1 MMNNFTV
8 EVVTSDNRTTQS
20 CGVYRKADPV
30 RRGGNYTFNCNSKQG
45 RYVYVTRLQGSREQ
59 EMLTLCEVVID
70 GFIMI
75 TSSTIRITTSPTTTS
90 TTTIPTTVTTSTTTT
105 PATTSPTT
113 TTSTTLRTST
123 SPTKIITT
131 TTQMTGN

>member
-1 MMNNFTV
+1 MNNFTV

-20 CGVYRKADPV
+20 CGEYREADPV
-30 RRGGNYTFNCNSKQG
+30 RRGGSYTFYCNSKQG
-45 RYVYVTRLQGSREQ
+45 RYVYVRRLQGSRQQ
-59 EMLTLCEVVID
+59 EYITLCEVVID

-75 TSSTIRITTSPTTTS
+75 TSSTIRITTSPTTRS

-113 TTSTTLRTST
+113 TTST
-123 SPTKIITT
+123 PTPSVEMMITASSL
-131 TTQMTGN
+131 QSF